1 MNKYIILCV
10 DDERE
15 VLDSVLADLD
25 ELSQLFDLEGAQSVD
40 EAREFLSEAQQNQQA
55 LALIL
60 CDHLMPGTK
69 GVDFLI
75 ELQQQATYKTAKKV
89 LLTGQAGLEDT
100 VEALNRGGLDFYIAK
115 PWQGDELLAHVQEL
129 LTDYILD
136 QEKDLMHYAR
146 ALDAEKIFSAI
157 HARRQSILDE

>member
-25 ELSQLFDLEGAQSVD
+25 GLSELFDLEAAQSVD
-40 EAREFLSEAQQNQQA
+40 EARDFLTESQQNQQT

-75 ELQQQATYKTAKKV
+75 ELQQQGEYKAAKKV

-115 PWQGDELLAHVQEL
+115 PWQGDELFAHTQEL

-136 QEKDLMHYAR
+136 NEKDLMRYAR
-146 ALDAEKIFSAI
+146 LLDAEKIFSAI
-157 HARRQSILDE
+157 HARRQSISND